1 MDYDGYGV
9 SEKQAEVD
17 GVKYKERTWRMA
29 ATKEVKPPPLG
40 YAMITKEDLD
50 QLYEWGSSV
59 EFPLKISPK
68 I

>member
-29 ATKEVKPPPLG
+29 ATNEVKAPPWDMP
-40 YAMITKEDLD
+40 
-50 QLYEWGSSV
+50 
-59 EFPLKISPK
+59 
-68 I
+68 